1 METDELFQQRLRE
14 LILELRADAG
24 WSYKEL
30 ARKLAEQGLNINDKT
45 LANRVQAGK
54 FDGGFTLAL
63 LHAFGVK
70 QLNFSKPTVRI
81 KPSK

>member
-30 ARKLAEQGLNINDKT
+30 ARKLAEQGLTINDKT

-54 FDGGFTLAL
+54 FSGGFALAL
-63 LHAFGVK
+63 LHAFGK
-70 QLNFSKPTVRI
+70 GQLWFSKPTARLKVER
-81 KPSK
+81 